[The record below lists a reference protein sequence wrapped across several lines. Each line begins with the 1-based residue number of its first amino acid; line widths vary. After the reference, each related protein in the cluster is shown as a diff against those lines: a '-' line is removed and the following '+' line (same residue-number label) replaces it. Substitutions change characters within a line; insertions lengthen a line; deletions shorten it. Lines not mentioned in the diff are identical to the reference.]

1 MKPLYGITVA
11 LLTPFSRNYEVDYD
25 KLAELTRWLIS
36 KGIHCL
42 FCCGTDSEF
51 LHLTINERKKIA
63 ETVVENAQNRV
74 PVYIQCGAMLQK
86 DTLELALHAQSI
98 KADGIGLVTPAYF
111 PVTEREMEQYY
122 ITVCRAVKEDFPVYI
137 YNIPQCTTN
146 DIKPDTVKR
155 LTRLCPNIAG
165 IKYNYPSIDQTLAY
179 TQINNWSFPVL
190 QGEDRTLTSW
200 LAMGCAGTVSGSA
213 NVFPEPLVAG
223 YQAYMKGD
231 MKSALYYSRLAS
243 LFVNALD
250 GDNISCFKEASKLR
264 GLDLGGMRPPL
275 LNMDN
280 QKAMQLKI
288 KLEQICNLNKIPL
301 HLSTDARVL

>member
-1 MKPLYGITVA
+1 MRHLYGITVA
-11 LLTPFSRNYEVDYD
+11 LLTPFTSKYEVDYD

-51 LHLTINERKKIA
+51 LHLTTDERKKIA
-63 ETVVENAQNRV
+63 ETVVNNAQGMV

-86 DTLELALHAQSI
+86 DTIELALHAQSI
-98 KADGIGLVTPAYF
+98 RADGIGLVTPAYF
-111 PVTEREMEQYY
+111 PVTDREMEQYY
-122 ITVCRAVKEDFPVYI
+122 ITVCKTVEEDFPVYI

-155 LTRLCPNIAG
+155 LTQLCPNLAG

-179 TQINNWSFPVL
+179 TMINNWSFSVL

-213 NVFPEPLVAG
+213 NVFPEFLVNG
-223 YQAYMKGD
+223 YNAYIKGD
-231 MKSALYYSRLAS
+231 MESALYYSRLAS
-243 LFVNALD
+243 LFVDALD
-250 GDNISCFKEASKLR
+250 GDNISYFKEASKLR

-275 LNMDN
+275 LSMERE
-280 QKAMQLKI
+280 KAEQLKI
-288 KLEQICNLNKIPL
+288 KLEELCQLGQIPL
-301 HLSTDARVL
+301 RVAH

>member
-1 MKPLYGITVA
+1 MRHLYGITVA
-11 LLTPFSRNYEVDYD
+11 LLTPFSSNYEVDYD
-25 KLAELTRWLIS
+25 RLAELTRWLIS

-51 LHLTINERKKIA
+51 LHLSINERKKIA
-63 ETVVENAQNRV
+63 ETVVRNAQGKV

-122 ITVCRAVKEDFPVYI
+122 ISVCKTVDADFPVYI

-155 LTRLCPNIAG
+155 LTELCPNLAG
-165 IKYNYPSIDQTLAY
+165 IKYNYPGIDQTLAY
-179 TQINNWSFPVL
+179 TMIDNWSFSVL

-223 YQAYMKGD
+223 YNAYMKGD

-243 LFVNALD
+243 LFVDILD
-250 GDNISCFKEASKLR
+250 GDNISYFKEASRLR

-275 LNMDN
+275 LSMDEE
-280 QKAMQLKI
+280 KAAQLKI
-288 KLEQICNLNKIPL
+288 KLERLCELNGIPFRIS
-301 HLSTDARVL
+301 H

>member
-1 MKPLYGITVA
+1 MRHLYGITVA
-11 LLTPFSRNYEVDYD
+11 LLTPFTSNYDVDYD

-51 LHLTINERKKIA
+51 LHLTTDERKKIA
-63 ETVVENAQNRV
+63 ETVVKNAQGMV

-86 DTLELALHAQSI
+86 DTIELAIHAQSI
-98 KADGIGLVTPAYF
+98 GADGIGLVTPAYF
-111 PVTEREMEQYY
+111 PVTVREMEQYY
-122 ITVCRAVKEDFPVYI
+122 VTVCKTVGEDFPVYI

-155 LTRLCPNIAG
+155 LTQLCPNLAG
-165 IKYNYPSIDQTLAY
+165 IKYNYPSIDQTLSY
-179 TQINNWSFPVL
+179 TMINNWSFFVL

-213 NVFPEPLVAG
+213 NVFPEFLVNG
-223 YQAYMKGD
+223 YNAYIKGD
-231 MKSALYYSRLAS
+231 MESALYYSRLAS
-243 LFVNALD
+243 LFVDALD
-250 GDNISCFKEASKLR
+250 GDNISYFKEASKLR

-275 LNMDN
+275 LSMERE
-280 QKAMQLKI
+280 KAEQLKI
-288 KLEQICNLNKIPL
+288 KLEELCQLGQIPL
-301 HLSTDARVL
+301 RVTH

>member
-1 MKPLYGITVA
+1 MYMRYLYGITVA
-11 LLTPFSRNYEVDYD
+11 LLTPFTDNNEVDYD
-25 KLAELTRWLIS
+25 TLGKLTRWLIS

-51 LHLTINERKKIA
+51 LHLTTDERKKIA
-63 ETVVENAQNRV
+63 ETVVKNAQGKV
-74 PVYIQCGAMLQK
+74 PVYVQCGAMLQK

-122 ITVCRAVKEDFPVYI
+122 ITVCKSVDADFPVYI

-155 LTRLCPNIAG
+155 LTQLCPNLMG

-179 TQINNWSFPVL
+179 TMINNWSFSVL

-200 LAMGCAGTVSGSA
+200 LSMGCDGTVSGSA
-213 NVFPEPLVAG
+213 NVFPELLVTG
-223 YQAYMKGD
+223 YNAYMQGD

-250 GDNISCFKEASKLR
+250 GDNISYFKEASKLR

-275 LNMDN
+275 LSMD
-280 QKAMQLKI
+280 KEAAKQLEI
-288 KLEQICNLNKIPL
+288 KLEQLCQLSKIPL
-301 HLSTDARVL
+301 KVPH

>member
-1 MKPLYGITVA
+1 MRHLYGITVA
-11 LLTPFSRNYEVDYD
+11 LLTPFTSKYEVDYD

-51 LHLTINERKKIA
+51 LHLTTDERKKIA
-63 ETVVENAQNRV
+63 ETVVNNAQGMV

-86 DTLELALHAQSI
+86 DTIELALHAQSI
-98 KADGIGLVTPAYF
+98 RADGIGLVTPAYF
-111 PVTEREMEQYY
+111 PVTDREMEQYY
-122 ITVCRAVKEDFPVYI
+122 ITVCKTVEEDFPVYI

-155 LTRLCPNIAG
+155 LTQLCPNLAG

-179 TQINNWSFPVL
+179 TMINNWSFSVL

-213 NVFPEPLVAG
+213 NVFPEFLVNG
-223 YQAYMKGD
+223 YNSYIKGD
-231 MKSALYYSRLAS
+231 MESALYYSRLAS
-243 LFVNALD
+243 LFVDALD
-250 GDNISCFKEASKLR
+250 GDNISYFKEASKLR

-275 LNMDN
+275 LSMERE
-280 QKAMQLKI
+280 KAEQLKI
-288 KLEQICNLNKIPL
+288 KLEELCQLGQIPL
-301 HLSTDARVL
+301 RVAH

>member
-1 MKPLYGITVA
+1 MKTLYGITVA
-11 LLTPFSRNYEVDYD
+11 LLTPFSSNYEVDYD
-25 KLAELTRWLIS
+25 KLAELTKWLIF

-51 LHLTINERKKIA
+51 LHLTIDERKKIA
-63 ETVVENAQNRV
+63 ETVVKNAQGRV

-122 ITVCRAVKEDFPVYI
+122 ITVCKTVNEDFPVYI

-155 LTRLCPNIAG
+155 LTQLCPNIAG

-179 TQINNWSFPVL
+179 TMLNNWSFSVL

-223 YQAYMKGD
+223 YNAYMRGD
-231 MKSALYYSRLAS
+231 MEAALYYSRLAS

-250 GDNISCFKEASKLR
+250 GDNIAYFKEASKLR
-264 GLDLGGMRPPL
+264 GLDLGGLRPPL
-275 LNMDN
+275 LSMDKE
-280 QKAMQLKI
+280 KAEQLKI
-288 KLEQICNLNKIPL
+288 KLEQLCGLSKIPL
-301 HLSTDARVL
+301 DAAGNERI

>member
-11 LLTPFSRNYEVDYD
+11 LLTPFTPSYEVDYD
-25 KLAELTRWLIS
+25 KLAKLTRWLIS

-51 LHLTINERKKIA
+51 LHLTTEERKKIA
-63 ETVVENAQNRV
+63 ETVVTNAQGQV
-74 PVYIQCGAMLQK
+74 PVYIQCGAMLQN

-111 PVTEREMEQYY
+111 PVTDREMEQYY
-122 ITVCRAVKEDFPVYI
+122 VTVCQTVKEDFPVYI

-146 DIKPDTVKR
+146 DIKPDTVKH

-165 IKYNYPSIDQTLAY
+165 IKYNYPDIDQTLAY
-179 TQINNWSFPVL
+179 TMIHNWSFSVL

-223 YQAYMKGD
+223 YHAYIQGD

-250 GDNISCFKEASKLR
+250 GDNISYFKEAARLR
-264 GLDLGGMRPPL
+264 GFDLGGLRPPL
-275 LNMDN
+275 LSMD
-280 QKAMQLKI
+280 QEKAEQLDRT
-288 KLEQICNLNKIPL
+288 LEQLCELSDIPL
-301 HLSTDARVL
+301 QLAGNSVE